1 MKRAHLFIFMLFS
14 ALFVAGLPVFAQSG
28 EVFTEVDRVPKFKG
42 KPSHPDKFFKKFMV
56 YPDEARLNTIEGVVE
71 VSFIVSSDGKLME
84 PSIEKSIDP
93 LLDSEALR
101 LVELMEKWKP
111 AKKDGALVNA
121 RVNLPVTFELLEEER
136 ALMNTLKE
144 HGLNENMPLFVLD
157 GKIVKEYIKIPH
169 YNVKS
174 VRVMKGEKA
183 IERYGQAAGHGV
195 VIVTTKRGTPPVR

>member
-1 MKRAHLFIFMLFS
+1 
-14 ALFVAGLPVFAQSG
+14 
-28 EVFTEVDRVPKFKG
+28 
-42 KPSHPDKFFKKFMV
+42 MV